1 LKTSNG
7 RTGCIGAFV
16 GALSGVVC
24 AYAVY
29 NAFIAT
35 PFIMPPGSDR
45 QFVGMVAGISRA
57 VEEVKAML
65 IGLVLGTPI
74 GVLVALRLVNRKK
87 AASRKSAN
95 DDL

>member
-1 LKTSNG
+1 MKTSNG

-16 GALSGVVC
+16 GAVSGVVC

-29 NAFIAT
+29 RAFIAT
-35 PFIMPPGSDR
+35 PIIIPPGSDR
-45 QFVGMVAGISRA
+45 QFVGMAAGISRA
-57 VEEVKAML
+57 IEEVSAML

-87 AASRKSAN
+87 AASRKSAT
-95 DDL
+95 DVL